1 MTTSF
6 FLVKITLAYYF
17 TSMIRDNPGFQYLL
31 ISRKRTV
38 GTFIANLILSI
49 CIPLT
54 IVVSISAI
62 AKTQTNPME
71 V

>member
-1 MTTSF
+1 
-6 FLVKITLAYYF
+6 
-17 TSMIRDNPGFQYLL
+17 MIRDNPGFQYLL